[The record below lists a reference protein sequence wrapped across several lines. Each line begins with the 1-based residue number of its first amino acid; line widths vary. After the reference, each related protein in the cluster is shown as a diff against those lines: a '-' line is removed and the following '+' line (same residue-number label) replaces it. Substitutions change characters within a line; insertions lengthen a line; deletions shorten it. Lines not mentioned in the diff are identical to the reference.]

1 MQETAFGVPLIL
13 ITCWIA
19 YGIKILLAAYAKRGY
34 VSVRE
39 FLRLA
44 SGR

>member
-1 MQETAFGVPLIL
+1 MQEAAFGVPLLL

-19 YGIKILLAAYAKRGY
+19 YLIRLALSRRQSRY

>member
-1 MQETAFGVPLIL
+1 MQETAFGVPVLLIS
-13 ITCWIA
+13 CWIA
-19 YGIKILLAAYAKRGY
+19 YLIKLALSRRQSRY

>member
-1 MQETAFGVPLIL
+1 MQETAFGVPLLL
-13 ITCWIA
+13 ITYWLA
-19 YGIKILLAAYAKRGY
+19 YLIRLAPSRRQSRY